1 MIHTVVLACAQVM
14 AAIDILQPPS
24 AVEAFHEI
32 YVMCELMQSDLHRI
46 IVSPQG
52 LSADH
57 VKIFLYQILRGT
69 HYLHSA
75 KIVHRCVLSSA
86 SSFLLPLLLLPPFSF
101 HFSFSLSSCSTCVSV
116 GHIAFDSLH
125 SFTCS
130 PETYN

>member
-86 SSFLLPLLLLPPFSF
+86 SSFLLPLLLLPLLLLYVRQRRT
-101 HFSFSLSSCSTCVSV
+101 HCVRLV
-116 GHIAFDSLH
+116 ALVHLL
-125 SFTCS
+125 T
-130 PETYN
+130 

>member
-1 MIHTVVLACAQVM
+1 MACAQVL

-46 IVSPQG
+46 IVSPQP

-69 HYLHSA
+69 LYLHSA
-75 KIVHRCVLSSA
+75 KIIHRCAPSRASRASQARRGERLRNVVLVRA
-86 SSFLLPLLLLPPFSF
+86 DP
-101 HFSFSLSSCSTCVSV
+101 
-116 GHIAFDSLH
+116 I
-125 SFTCS
+125 
-130 PETYN
+130 